1 MFTTE
6 DAEFRDFME
15 NNTEFSVIVRNADGS
30 AVVASGSD
38 IPAIE
43 ETQPNG
49 IIDTA
54 IQAAINP

>member
-1 MFTTE
+1 MIRMFTTE

-43 ETQPNG
+43 ETHEQL
-49 IIDTA
+49 
-54 IQAAINP
+54 